1 MRLPWPFSFSV
12 GAPLGGQAAAQENAA
27 PGVVEDLPVLIGD
40 CAAQQRPGGCTV
52 TLELTTSLRNL
63 LGPHHLDEGESYGV
77 NTRSFDKEPNAI
89 DNPAP
94 PWNDGYCFVKL
105 GLRDIVLA

>member
-1 MRLPWPFSFSV
+1 MLRSSPRFTPV
-12 GAPLGGQAAAQENAA
+12 GANSCRVWINGEEAGFRFQGPYAFRIDPLLRAGMNRIE
-27 PGVVEDLPVLIGD
+27 
-40 CAAQQRPGGCTV
+40 
-52 TLELTTSLRNL
+52 LELTTSLRNL
-63 LGPHHLDEGESYGV
+63 LGPHHLDEGESYSV

-105 GLRDIVLA
+105 GLRDLVLA